1 MWYRAAEF
9 DTGLSLIKIK
19 EIVGTVEVCAFLC
32 AILILLVSSSVNAVQ
47 KCTEILK
54 HTYHNI
60 VLQYSTYKSVLGSFH
75 HCLKQ
80 WLVCQCGYVFGGKN
94 PLHKEIC
101 HCCGLNNIII
111 NCY

>member
-9 DTGLSLIKIK
+9 DIGLSLIKIK

-54 HTYHNI
+54 HTYHKI
-60 VLQYSTYKSVLGSFH
+60 VLQYSTYKSVLGYIPS
-75 HCLKQ
+75 LSNVSM
-80 WLVCQCGYVFGGKN
+80 WLRFLGKKSITQRIMS
-94 PLHKEIC
+94 LLWIE
-101 HCCGLNNIII
+101 
-111 NCY
+111 